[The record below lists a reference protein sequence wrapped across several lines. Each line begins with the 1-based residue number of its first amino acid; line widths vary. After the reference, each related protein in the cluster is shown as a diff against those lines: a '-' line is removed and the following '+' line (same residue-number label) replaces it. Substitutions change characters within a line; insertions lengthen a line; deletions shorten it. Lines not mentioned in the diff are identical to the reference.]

1 MFEKNLNRSVKIFKY
16 LCKKLSFISI
26 AKKKRGDKLNVE

>member
-1 MFEKNLNRSVKIFKY
+1 MFKKNLNRSVKIFEY

-26 AKKKRGDKLNVE
+26 AKKKRGDKLNAE